1 MEALQNLSEQLD
13 PLETA
18 YADVR
23 FFDVDVEQTQQEYE
37 ILMSQMN
44 NELNEENI
52 LNSQQQQLNAELER
66 LEDELSLS
74 PHMEQV
80 DEVGFYSKL
89 YSPLK
94 ILPFLSLFIDA

>member
-1 MEALQNLSEQLD
+1 MEILQNLSEQLD

-52 LNSQQQQLNAELER
+52 LNNQEQQLNNELER
-66 LEDELSLS
+66 LEGELSLA
-74 PHMEQV
+74 PHKDQI
-80 DEVGFYSKL
+80 DEV
-89 YSPLK
+89 
-94 ILPFLSLFIDA
+94 